1 MLRRLLLKA
10 AGNERIKDAALAVPL
25 TRGVVA
31 RFVAG
36 ETTEDALDTCR
47 LLSAEGLLVTVDH
60 LGEDTTDR
68 GHAEQVTAAYLELLA
83 AIRAEGLGPSVE
95 VSVKLSAIGQL
106 LPGDGETVALEK
118 ARSISAAARNAGTTV
133 TVDMEDHTTTDSTLS
148 IVEELRKDFP
158 STGAVLQSYLRRT
171 EADCERLAG
180 SGSRIRLCKGAYAE
194 PDEVAFSGAD
204 IDLAYV
210 RCLKVLMQGQGY
222 PMVATHDPR
231 LVAIALDLASRNHRA
246 PDSWELQMLHGIR
259 PDEQRRLVAAGHQV
273 RVYLPYGTDWYG
285 YLVRRMAEKPS
296 NLALFLKG
304 LTSRG

>member
-1 MLRRLLLKA
+1 MLRTLLLKA

-36 ETTEDALDTCR
+36 ETTADALDSCR
-47 LLSAEGLLVTVDH
+47 RLGAEGLLVTVDH

-68 GHAEQVTAAYLELLA
+68 GQADRVTDAYLELLA
-83 AIRAEGLGPSVE
+83 ALQAEGLGRSVE
-95 VSVKLSAIGQL
+95 VSVKLSAIGQQ
-106 LPGDGETVALEK
+106 LPGDGEAYALEK
-118 ARSISAAARNAGTTV
+118 ARVISAAARNAGTSV

-148 IVEELRKDFP
+148 VVEELRKDFP
-158 STGAVLQSYLRRT
+158 STGAVLQSYLHRT
-171 EADCERLAG
+171 EADCERLATP
-180 SGSRIRLCKGAYAE
+180 GSRIRLCKGAYAE
-194 PDEVAFSGAD
+194 PAEVAWSGAEV
-204 IDLAYV
+204 DLSYV
-210 RCLKVLMQGQGY
+210 RCLKILMQGRGY

-231 LVAIALDLASRNHRA
+231 LVAIALDLAARNHRA

-259 PDEQRRLVAAGHQV
+259 PEEQRRLVAEGHQM

-304 LTSRG
+304 LTSRS